1 MHRVAW
7 LLAVLLLPL
16 LASAGTL
23 TLNDGTVIE
32 GEIRKVGKSYSVR
45 TPDGRSQLIPEVNVR
60 SVDGVPVNPPG
71 GTPPRPGGGTYG
83 TGGSSNFNAVKREAD
98 SITSNPSLGVMLWKK
113 FLQSNPSPEDR
124 TAAEA
129 ELKFWEQLA
138 EGNAE
143 RVNGKWVSG
152 KELEELHAKVKK
164 LLEDAYA
171 PGTRELN
178 GIAGIRNLEQ
188 ILRIYPQSFEANFEM
203 GFYYLIQARQ
213 HIGSVQ
219 NIDKAIRSLEAA
231 TRIAGDIPESWTN
244 LAIAYNFRKRYEDS
258 VRAAWK
264 AVEMA
269 DEKELVQNLAN
280 ALAHAPP
287 GFTVNNPRVRAIN
300 ERAQVLFRK
309 HGITGGGN
317 KWTYMR
323 PDPRRRG
330 MAKQPGGGDDDD
342 SAGPP
347 GIFGNGTGFLISAD
361 GYIMTNEH
369 VAKPGDYLVV
379 RLHDGNEYLARRV
392 VIDDTQDIAILKI
405 DAPTPLTF
413 IRIAEYDAPAVGSEV
428 TVLGFPLLSQFGLR
442 SSVKVTRGIV
452 TAYDKDQPKVDVTV
466 DAQVNPGNSGGPM
479 VDKFGN
485 LMALVAMKT
494 LATDASV
501 SSYGLGLS
509 NGRLRTFFKKHEAK
523 LASLKLE
530 AGKPG
535 EQPLT
540 TEQIVQKVAPA
551 TVVILMCRG
560 EVPAS
565 LKGETDTT
573 DGPSATPS
581 EPSAPAEPSA
591 PSTPPRRKGGDFGG
605 SAG

>member
-1 MHRVAW
+1 MRRITW
-7 LLAVLLLPL
+7 LLLILLLPIVAL
-16 LASAGTL
+16 AGTI
-23 TLNDGTVIE
+23 TLKDGTVIE
-32 GEIRKVGKSYSVR
+32 GEIRKVGRSYSVR
-45 TPDGRSQLIPEVNVR
+45 TPDGKSQLIPEASVR
-60 SVDGVPVNPPG
+60 AVDGVPIGPG
-71 GTPPRPGGGTYG
+71 PGSTPTPGSS
-83 TGGSSNFNAVKREAD
+83 GGSDFAAVKREAD
-98 SITSNPSLGVMLWKK
+98 AINSNPALGVMLWKK
-113 FLQSNPSPEDR
+113 FLQSNPSPADR
-124 TAAEA
+124 TAAES

-143 RVNGKWVSG
+143 RVNGKWVWG
-152 KELEELHAKVKK
+152 KDLEELHDKVRK
-164 LLEDAYA
+164 LLEEAYA

-178 GIAGIRNLEQ
+178 GVAGLRNLEQ

-203 GFYYLIQARQ
+203 GFHYLVQARQ

-219 NIDKAIRSLEAA
+219 NIDRAIKSLEAA
-231 TRIAGDIPESWTN
+231 SRIAGDIPETWTN
-244 LAIAYNFRKRYEDS
+244 LSIAYNFRKRYEDS

-264 AVEMA
+264 AVAMA
-269 DEKELVQNLAN
+269 DDKALVQNLAN

-287 GFTVNNPRVRAIN
+287 GFTTNNPRVRAIN
-300 ERAQVLFRK
+300 EQAQVLFRK
-309 HGITGGGN
+309 HSIRGGAN
-317 KWTYMR
+317 TWTYMR

-330 MAKQPGGGDDDD
+330 MAKQPGDREDE

-392 VIDDTQDIAILKI
+392 VIDDAQDIAILKI
-405 DAPTPLTF
+405 NVPSPLSF
-413 IRIAEYDAPAVGSEV
+413 IRIAEYDAPSVGAEV

-452 TAYDKDQPKVDVTV
+452 TAFDKDQPKVDVTV

-494 LATDASV
+494 LAVDASV

-509 NGRLRTFFKKHEAK
+509 TGRLRTFFKKHEAK

-530 AGKPG
+530 VGKPG

-560 EVPAS
+560 EVPSS
-565 LKGETDTT
+565 LKDEAGTT
-573 DGPSATPS
+573 D
-581 EPSAPAEPSA
+581 EPAPAPPEPAAPPAPAEPPA
-591 PSTPPRRKGGDFGG
+591 PSKPPRGKGAAFGG